1 VVDDGPYRRL
11 DDPNNR
17 EFLTSLAK
25 GQTPLEM
32 FEDEVGK
39 GAGGDVVVG
48 LIDKRSEDYV
58 EPFRSFSGAG
68 QSLGSASQG
77 GPPQDD
83 GTVFDPSSLAGPPP
97 PPPAGASSAT
107 TTAIQVRLINGQ
119 RRVVRLDVNAT
130 VQNLAASVGDAASG
144 RFRLVAGFPPQA
156 VRSAAT
162 ILEAGLKGAQVS
174 MQSVD

>member
-1 VVDDGPYRRL
+1 MDDGPYRRL

-25 GQTPLEM
+25 GQTPREM
-32 FEDEVGK
+32 FEDEVGR
-39 GAGGDVVVG
+39 GADGDVVVG
-48 LIDKRSEDYV
+48 LIDKRTEDYV

-68 QSLGSASQG
+68 QSLGSAAQSGSQAV
-77 GPPQDD
+77 DD
-83 GTVFDPSSLAGPPP
+83 GTVFDPSSLSDL
-97 PPPAGASSAT
+97 PAAAVNTST

-119 RRVVRLDVNAT
+119 RRVVRLDVNAS
-130 VQNLAASVGDAASG
+130 VQDLAASVRDAASG
-144 RFRLVAGFPPQA
+144 RRFRLVSGFPPHPVQ
-156 VRSAAT
+156 SNAT